1 MHCCI
6 RAQYLAADYE
16 SRYGY
21 RLGMEAS
28 HRDESKKSR
37 AGMRVDLYRRDQF
50 DMKKEELQLVF
61 AKKWD

>member
-1 MHCCI
+1 MYCCI

-21 RLGMEAS
+21 QLGMKAS

-37 AGMRVDLYRRDQF
+37 AGMHTDLYRCDQF
-50 DMKKEELQLVF
+50 DMKKEELQLGC